1 MKILFWNTHKNKE
14 IDPFIID
21 LTEQYSC
28 DIIILAE
35 YTGNINGL
43 CNQLSLLQM
52 DFYLWQ
58 SPACDKIRIISKKC
72 YRNQLMQDE
81 KRYCIF
87 GVETAYGKYILT
99 ALHLPCKMY
108 FEHPDI
114 EFYARRIRNDIE
126 HVEEK
131 LGHRNSF
138 VVGDFNVNPFEN
150 ACINADCFHA
160 LPDRR
165 EAGKGYRTVE
175 GVSFTTFYNPMWNLF
190 GDADGVSGTY
200 FYNKNQ
206 IRLYQWNIY
215 DQVILRPDLTECF
228 VFDSLKIID
237 HMKGNSI
244 LNKNGTPD
252 RKISDHLPIYFEIRE
267 EM

>member
-1 MKILFWNTHKNKE
+1 
-14 IDPFIID
+14 
-21 LTEQYSC
+21 
-28 DIIILAE
+28 
-35 YTGNINGL
+35 
-43 CNQLSLLQM
+43 
-52 DFYLWQ
+52 
-58 SPACDKIRIISKKC
+58 
-72 YRNQLMQDE
+72 
-81 KRYCIF
+81 
-87 GVETAYGKYILT
+87 
-99 ALHLPCKMY
+99 MY

-175 GVSFTTFYNPMWNLF
+175 GVSFTTFYNPMWN
-190 GDADGVSGTY
+190 
-200 FYNKNQ
+200 
-206 IRLYQWNIY
+206 IY

-244 LNKNGTPD
+244 LNKNGKPD